1 MVKKIKF
8 PLKMG
13 NGAEVRNM
21 EELRENFSLSK
32 VLEYIKNGK
41 LVIWLRDRY
50 CNAEADAIESL
61 NIDDENAAEK
71 ICEIFKIPYD
81 DSMVSDLK
89 QAEERKKRIAILRQ
103 YTDDEKYILRMVSDL
118 KQAEER
124 KKRIA
129 ILRQYTDDEKYIDKI
144 DSVAFEQNELCDLLD
159 DNADKIYLCG
169 DRFSIPLSKS
179 GVTYIGINRPI
190 VLIDSQ
196 VIVNWN
202 EKQILLENV
211 VFDEKYQAIIDSAN
225 AEKEK
230 HIGDFDEKGY
240 LNFMLSPT
248 DISNAKKI
256 YNTARVEIEKINYDI
271 DYDISKK
278 METARKEIEKINYDI
293 DFDIL
298 KKKESA
304 HRNGIIGFADSFLN
318 NL

>member
-1 MVKKIKF
+1 MAKKIKF

-41 LVIWLRDRY
+41 LVIWLMDRY
-50 CNAEADAIESL
+50 CNAEADAVESL

-81 DSMVSDLK
+81 DS
-89 QAEERKKRIAILRQ
+89 
-103 YTDDEKYILRMVSDL
+103 MVSDL

-211 VFDEKYQAIIDSAN
+211 VFDEKYQAIIDMAN

-256 YNTARVEIEKINYDI
+256 YDTARTEIEKINYDI

-304 HRNGIIGFADSFLN
+304 HRNSIIGFADSFLN
-318 NL
+318 SL